1 MLYLFYKKAE
11 KELMEYKIY
20 GMSFAKVYPMLIAK
34 AERKGRTRAEVDT
47 ITIWLTG
54 YSEEAIAEFLKSDV
68 TYGDFFRQAPSL
80 NPNRHLITGSVCRV
94 KLSEIED
101 PLMQD
106 IRYWDKLIDELAKG
120 KTMAK
125 ILRDWWAS
133 V

>member
-34 AERKGRTRAEVDT
+34 AERKGRRRAEVDS

-106 IRYWDKLIDELAKG
+106 IRYLDKLIDELAKG

>member
-80 NPNRHLITGSVCRV
+80 NPNRHLITGSVCGV

-106 IRYWDKLIDELAKG
+106 IRYLDKLIDELAKG
-120 KTMAK
+120 KTREK